1 MARFQCL
8 LCDMPFNKPANH
20 FCARECRP
28 GAGQHVDFCRRCKT
42 ECLNS
47 FEPQVTPAETN
58 EPEDGMVPSPESR
71 RTNGEHGISS

>member
-1 MARFQCL
+1 MARFFCF
-8 LCDMPFNKPANH
+8 LCNLPFEKPANH

-47 FEPQVTPAETN
+47 FEPQMAPPVT
-58 EPEDGMVPSPESR
+58 EDGMVPSPEPR
-71 RTNGEHGISS
+71 RITGEA